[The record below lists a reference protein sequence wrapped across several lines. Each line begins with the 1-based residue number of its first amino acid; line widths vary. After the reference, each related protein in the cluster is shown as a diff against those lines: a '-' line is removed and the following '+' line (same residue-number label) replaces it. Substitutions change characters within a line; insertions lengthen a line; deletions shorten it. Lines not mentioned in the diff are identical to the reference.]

1 MKKLSLLI
9 LAFSACISSAWAETT
24 VTVTHAE
31 VPTATYIDLGQASD
45 SVGDQRIWR
54 FGGKTLDDQ
63 DVMMDWVMIT
73 TGEPEPDTLLQSRL
87 TSGTFVFGTDSG
99 DRILIQGVGM
109 YPTSGS
115 TVKVASTLERAVIG
129 GTGKYAGAAGTVMT
143 THLEDGT
150 WQHVFSLK

>member
-9 LAFSACISSAWAETT
+9 LAFSACISSAWADTT

-31 VPTATYIDLGQASD
+31 VPAATYIDLGQASD

-54 FGGKTLDDQ
+54 FGGKTQDDQ

-73 TGEPEPDTLLQSRL
+73 TGQPEEGTLLESRL
-87 TSGTFVFGTDSG
+87 TSGTFVFGAESS